1 MLINDKDDIE
11 ALVNAC
17 LDSYGIDR
25 RYSPLILQELR
36 DCTNLTHDQ
45 LKQAA
50 LELTA
55 QLTSNN
61 TTVATNFPSADQRLY
76 ESSHH
81 YPNV

>member
-1 MLINDKDDIE
+1 MPLNDKDDIE

-17 LDSYGIDR
+17 LDSYGIDH
-25 RYSPLILQELR
+25 RYNALILEELR

-61 TTVATNFPSADQRLY
+61 TVLATNFPSADQRLFD
-76 ESSHH
+76 SSHR